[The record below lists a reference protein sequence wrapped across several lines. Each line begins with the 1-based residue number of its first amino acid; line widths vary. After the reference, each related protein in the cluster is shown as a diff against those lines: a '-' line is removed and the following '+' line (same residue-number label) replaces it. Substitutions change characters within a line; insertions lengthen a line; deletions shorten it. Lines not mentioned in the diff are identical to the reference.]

1 MVIVFDIGNTNIH
14 VGSYV
19 GQALRKR
26 WHFPTTR
33 KLPVAKVRR
42 FISGGRIE
50 GIAIASV
57 VPGLTRQVQRLG
69 RQHRISLTVVSSKV
83 DCGLTFA
90 YADPTTLGA
99 DRIAAMVGALTR
111 YQRDVIVVDA
121 GTAITIDVALS
132 TGQHLGGLICPGM
145 RILSELLY
153 KKTALL
159 PRVAVRKTKD
169 LVGQNTEECLQSGIF
184 NGTMYMLSGLIREIR
199 RRYGRDFLVVATGG
213 AGESVS
219 RHVEDIDRYDPD
231 LCMYGALIVYYRNV
245 KNKKK

>member
-14 VGSYV
+14 IGSYE
-19 GQALRKR
+19 GQILKKR
-26 WHFPTTR
+26 WHFPVAR
-33 KLPVAKVRR
+33 KLSVTKVRR
-42 FISGGRIE
+42 IITGGRVE
-50 GIAIASV
+50 GIAVASV
-57 VPGLTRQVQRLG
+57 VPSLTRQIQRLG
-69 RQHRISLTVVSSKV
+69 RQHHLSTKVVSSKM

-90 YADPTTLGA
+90 YDDPTTLGA
-99 DRIAAMVGALTR
+99 DRIAAVVGALTR

-145 RILSELLY
+145 RILSELMH

-159 PRVAVRKTKD
+159 PRVVVRKTRN
-169 LVGQNTEECLQSGIF
+169 LIGQNTEECIQSGIF
-184 NGTMYMLSGLIREIR
+184 NGTMYMLSGLIKEMRT
-199 RRYGRDFLVVATGG
+199 RYDRDFLVVSTGG
-213 AGESVS
+213 TGELIS

-245 KNKKK
+245 KNRKK